1 MFLFVA
7 HKVLMLKKI
16 TIILQFQL
24 FIVILQSV
32 SRALAKGC
40 YLLVEETEAENIP
53 IEPVQVMLS

>member
-32 SRALAKGC
+32 SRALTKGC